1 MNRIAL
7 GTVQFGMSYGV
18 ANQVGQIT
26 YKDGKAI
33 IKEAKKAGV
42 DTLDTAILYGRSEEV
57 LGKID
62 VSEFRVITKLPEI
75 PQNKNIKEYI
85 LQSINDSLDRL
96 KINCLT
102 GILLH
107 SPLQLL
113 ETGFD
118 IIFSTLEELKRN
130 GLVEKIGFSI
140 YSPNDLDRLWNNF
153 KPDIVQAPFNIFDQR
168 LLHSGWLQKMHRTGV
183 EIHVRSVFLQGL
195 LLMDH
200 DIRPAKFQKWAQVW
214 SRWHNWLKAQ
224 NISAIQAALD
234 FVLSQKEI
242 DKVVIGVDSLQH
254 LKEILQVANHSK
266 NVDLNNVTFTNDELL
281 INPAHW
287 AHI

>member
-168 LLHSGWLQKMHRTGV
+168 LLHSGWLQKMHRAGV
-183 EIHVRSVFLQGL
+183 ETHVRSVFLQGL

>member
-75 PQNKNIKEYI
+75 PQNKNIKATI